1 MCGKIKILIVE
12 DEFMIAEDIRG
23 RLEDMGYDVVGMA
36 TSYEE
41 GIDFLKQNPVDL
53 AMLDIC
59 INGKKDG
66 IDLAAIIQE
75 KYNIPFIFLSS
86 QTNSAHVERAKTVH
100 PSAYLLKPFNDRQ
113 VQISIELAMDNF
125 NKNEFAVN
133 QANESA
139 LQPPTTTKFVGQD
152 QCLFMRKESHF
163 VRVNF
168 DDILWFQA
176 EDNYTLVQTTDDRF
190 VYSMVLKQFEN
201 KLPESQF
208 MRVHRSYIVNMAKVT
223 GFDGGMIHIGNSK
236 IPISRNTRDELLKN
250 YNII

>member
-66 IDLAAIIQE
+66 IDLAAVIQE

-223 GFDGGMIHIGNSK
+223 GFDGGMIHVGNSK

>member
-23 RLEDMGYDVVGMA
+23 RLEDMGYDVVGTA

-66 IDLAAIIQE
+66 IDLAAVIQE

-223 GFDGGMIHIGNSK
+223 GFDGGMIHVGNSK

>member
-1 MCGKIKILIVE
+1 MSNTIKILIVE

-23 RLEDMGYDVVGMA
+23 RLEDMGYEVVGMA
-36 TSYEE
+36 TSFKE
-41 GIDFLKQNPVDL
+41 GVNILKTKEVDL

-59 INGKKDG
+59 ISGKKDG
-66 IDLAAIIQE
+66 IDLAAVIQE

-125 NKNEFAVN
+125 NKNEVAVN
-133 QANESA
+133 SANETAVIPKEQS
-139 LQPPTTTKFVGQD
+139 KFIGQD

-176 EDNYTLVQTTDDRF
+176 VNNYTVVQTTDERF
-190 VYSMVLKQFEN
+190 VYSMVLKLFEN
-201 KLPESQF
+201 KLPEYQF
-208 MRVHRSYIVNMAKVT
+208 LRVHRSYIINMAKIT
-223 GFDGGMIHIGNSK
+223 GFDGGMIHIGDIK
-236 IPISRNTRDELLKN
+236 IPISRGVRDQLMKTFN
-250 YNII
+250 VI

>member
-23 RLEDMGYDVVGMA
+23 RLEDMGYDVVGTA

-66 IDLAAIIQE
+66 IDLAAVIQE
-75 KYNIPFIFLSS
+75 KYNIPYIFLSS
-86 QTNSAHVERAKTVH
+86 QTNSAHIERAKTVH

-133 QANESA
+133 QANVSA
-139 LQPPTTTKFVGQD
+139 LQPTTTSKIVGQD

-163 VRVNF
+163 VRVDF

-176 EDNYTLVQTTDDRF
+176 EDNYTVVQTTDDRF
-190 VYSMVLKQFEN
+190 VYSMVLKQFET

-223 GFDGGMIHIGNSK
+223 GFDGGMIHVGNSK

-250 YNII
+250 YNVI